1 MRRKGFACLIAVC
14 MILAFIPGLVFA
26 SGQTTTSG
34 KIVISDRQF
43 EIAPDITEREYVTNN
58 QDLTAQQSG
67 HVMEVRLGDN
77 AQIIAGY
84 NDYNIESIKSGS
96 SWGMRRTTEQAQ
108 AAETRRDINVV
119 GAVNG
124 DFFDMSNGRPRGV
137 LVMNSTVIQ
146 KSAYPCFYIDSNN
159 VPHIAESSADLPDNV
174 KEAVGGAA
182 VIVSEGQAVN
192 AGDKTKNPRT
202 CIGIK
207 EDNTVVI
214 YMVDGRQAPLSIGMD
229 YEELAQTM
237 IDLGCVYALNLDG
250 GGSSTFATQRA
261 GDVVPSGDKSAG
273 LTMRCSPSDGYERT
287 VSSSLFVVSNAQPD
301 GIFSKAIISPNNEIY
316 TPGSEINFTAQGTD
330 KSGAV
335 VDLPEGL
342 TWKVNNTELGTI
354 DNSGTFK
361 AAEGKTGAVTVSLMD
376 GTKEV
381 GSTSVELQWPDKLG
395 FTNSSVS
402 LDFGETS
409 DLSFAPTYQGRE
421 VHYKD
426 GDFEWSLEPESY
438 KHETLIEKYKYEKW
452 APTNP
457 IPLNLII
464 SGTIGEIKT
473 AQYATDSQKIYET
486 TYKEE
491 SRTAEKLADGTV
503 QISEKIKFNGATKY
517 SWDTGTKVKEISSDV
532 TGTYTDSYVDS
543 SGASFEYS
551 IIGIESE
558 KTCIFSV
565 GKFNNDNTFT
575 ADETSTLQG
584 KINVALAG
592 DNSVCGSVDVIVGIE
607 PYTLMDFEDKTD
619 ENGNVI
625 NAKDYWTF
633 RSTPSGTHR
642 NSQLTIDEMRESKL
656 WIRDTSNKGVIFP
669 QDGNKIVE
677 HNSDAKGSFGKYGC
691 QLAWNFKN
699 VPVTAVA
706 AADFGYAAPTF
717 VNNVQPRKLGIWI
730 NVPENL
736 KEDNSQLKAIMV
748 GGASKSANSELAFW
762 SIDDNKK
769 LVYEEGTNILGTT
782 TYFRYY
788 SYNADGTVS
797 GEKLSDWAGKGWIW
811 VEADI
816 SSLQFPISVQR
827 AYTIRIVSPQNCT
840 KGEGHILIDNLQMI
854 YGTNTND
861 VNNPVIDSVIEKTSG
876 TELKTAIKPEFT
888 TGTPQFDIPLSDSEN
903 IDKYATGID
912 ANSIRVYIDGR
923 DYTSKADV
931 SAKGILFQTPQL
943 TNGEHNI
950 TIRVKDYYG
959 NETVETYSF
968 TVNDAAAAVAA
979 VNVVPQGESAEI
991 GSSFTLNI
999 NNISSTVAEFVDS
1012 ASVTI
1017 KVPESYGNA
1026 VKDGLINCIKYGPLY
1041 EQSAEPVYSDGKITV
1056 TAKKKTIAEGNIEEN
1071 GTIASISFPVPDSA
1085 KNGDNFSYSVQGS
1098 YVISGGGAEYT
1109 FSQEQQTVSL
1119 SAEYN
1124 ITAGQA
1130 IAGHPVAFEITDKN
1144 GNPVTKDIYI
1154 YNGETE
1160 ITNPYTFN
1168 TAGRTTVYAV
1178 DSKGKRSWNT
1188 DIVVSSLGTDGD
1200 GSPYGI
1206 QNNGSKDGS
1215 SMRNITWIS
1224 AIGSSADKAVIKY
1237 GTSEDNLNITEN
1249 GDSRLFTFVQTNS
1262 GDAYRLN
1269 RVSLGGLEPST
1280 KYYYQVGDGEK
1291 WSDILS
1297 FTTAT
1302 ANRDADTKFFIF
1314 GDIQTTSTANLA
1326 DAISRITERGYDFG
1340 IQTGDAIDNVTNF
1353 GQWRG
1358 YLTVVNSGKLGGTD
1372 LIHTLGNHE
1381 YYGDAN
1387 GEVSKGM
1394 FGLAE
1399 SSAGSY
1405 NSYEYGSM
1413 YIGVINHGGDIL
1425 AALEKAK
1432 ADISNTKC
1440 VWKALVMHE
1449 PVYGTESLMED
1460 SKRTKVV
1467 KAIEEA
1473 GFDVVFS
1480 GDDHTYTRTYPMKAD
1495 SKLDEGSRDG
1505 VVYYICGD
1513 LSGKDNAYSNR
1524 DMFAAMIPH
1533 NEYQGM
1539 YMSVD
1544 ATNEKLILTAYK
1556 HNGDLLDS
1564 YTIARTDCELGRH
1577 SFDENSIY
1585 DVDRK
1590 TLKCN
1595 LCNVEVTA
1603 EGTKYTGKVKAND
1616 NKGEVMLVSGIAKTG
1631 WFTLVKDICHAGE
1644 NGIIHEYTTED
1655 TATCLENGYLKST
1668 CECGAVY
1675 KGASTWSKG
1684 HTWDANHVC
1693 TVCHAK
1699 GKNIENVTF
1708 DIENKYWEYTGTAIR
1723 ASIPAKDGDYTL
1735 SASSSRYGKDAYKS
1749 YSNNINVGKGKVTFE
1764 GRGNYYGS
1772 KSVEFPIVPKSVKEI
1787 TAGTVYS
1794 TSATVKWDAAAGA
1807 GYYRVYMRTSG
1818 SDWSKVA
1825 VTEETSVLVDNLRPN
1840 TKYMF
1845 LVASSTD
1852 VDGETYNCM
1861 RWSNELSITTP
1872 ARDTDT
1878 VAAQI
1883 NSIKAEIGSSNIN
1896 AIVKGREHYLMLPA
1910 SADLTALK
1918 IVLDL
1923 KGDYSEVIYSGAADT
1938 LTVDKDATIDVT
1950 KLTGKSSG
1958 NRFDIKVA
1966 MKGCEPMTLHIMK
1979 SQSISSIHLTSDN
1992 ITDKGRKYVDAVKG
2006 NTATGKML
2014 MIGADGSSIYNG
2026 NLKQIKARGNSTFQ
2040 YYDKKSYQ
2048 IKLETG
2054 TDLLGRGEN
2063 VKTWV
2068 LLAGYGDATQ
2078 MHDKLF
2084 KDMAAALGM
2093 NYVANCN
2100 WIDLY
2105 YDGEYRGLYLL
2116 SEKNSVGDTG
2126 INVTDMESA
2135 YAEKNENYGSD
2146 MKAEKA
2152 LNAYG
2157 QEYQYI
2163 ADLMEPDNITGGY
2176 LIERNLE
2183 TIDEICGFYTKQ
2195 GSGFNVKS
2203 PEFAGKEAMEY
2214 ISEYYQEFEDAVY
2227 SDNGY
2232 NAETGKYYYDY
2243 CDADSLVKVYL
2254 LQKLGYNVD
2263 GFRSSFYFYK
2273 NKDGKMYA
2281 GPVWDQEMTL
2291 GTGWDAVISADEVTY
2306 NYLEKALIKIP
2317 DFKQRVEE
2325 YYKSVFKGKMLSLL
2339 GDDGI
2344 VAGYYDAV
2352 SSSAEMNYVLWP
2364 YVRIGYPKAEG
2375 HLWPAGTDYDDVV
2388 KDMTDWLAVRADK
2401 LDELYGDGTLH
2412 MHHKYV
2418 SEITKPATYDEEG
2431 IRTYT
2436 CSICKDS
2443 YTEVIPKLV
2452 KPSTGGGLINPGT
2465 EIGKSDK
2472 PENVE
2477 IKAEIEI
2484 KQTDTGKTA
2493 AKAEITEKTGE
2504 KLVEDAVS
2512 NGSEKA
2518 VLDATTSNGGSETA
2532 EITLPG
2538 KTLNDFAEKTNAA
2551 LIVKTDKAELALDNV
2566 AAAAIAVQA
2575 GESKI
2580 TFIIETVKSDHKSH
2594 EVKLKI
2600 VTSDGTIKDFKGG
2613 EVRVTVEINDNL
2625 KKKKPVCVYVDG
2637 KNLYHKVKSG
2647 LDKDGRFTFITKH
2660 FSDYAIMAE
2669 ADADKAIAKQLKTL
2683 VGDVKIKVAA
2693 KKTAKG
2699 NIKVTTKAAVK
2710 DITEAGYTVK
2720 YKFYRS
2726 VKAKSGYKAITE
2738 KTGNS
2743 FVNVKTKK
2751 GTKYYYKAKL
2761 MIYDENGSL
2770 AGSTKLKQCTYSKIK
2785 R

>member
-1 MRRKGFACLIAVC
+1 MKKRKGFACLIAVC
-14 MILAFIPGLVFA
+14 MMLAFIPGLVFA

-96 SWGMRRTTEQAQ
+96 NWGMRKTTEQAQ
-108 AAETRRDINVV
+108 DAETRRNINVV

-261 GDVVPSGDKSAG
+261 GDVVPSGNESAG
-273 LTMRCSPSDGYERT
+273 LTMRCSPSDGYERK
-287 VSSSLFVVSNAQPD
+287 VSSSLFVVSNAQSD
-301 GIFSKAIISPNNEIY
+301 GKFSKAIISPNNEIY

-335 VDLPEGL
+335 AELPDGL

-426 GDFEWSLEPESY
+426 GDFDWSIADDKEISY
-438 KHETLIEKYKYEKW
+438 KYNALVEDYQKNGVSKHKFYM
-452 APTNP
+452 
-457 IPLNLII
+457 PLN
-464 SGTIGEIKT
+464 GTLNIEQILNYSAWGSTWAYST
-473 AQYATDSQKIYET
+473 AYMQI
-486 TYKEE
+486 E
-491 SRTAEKLADGTV
+491 SNVNVESDGTV
-503 QISEKIKFNGATKY
+503 KANATVKNTRNWPSGLNNEGDVANTENLKPDQNFTFNLGKFENNGFIADENNSFRGTVKVTLAGNNNISGETN
-517 SWDTGTKVKEISSDV
+517 V
-532 TGTYTDSYVDS
+532 
-543 SGASFEYS
+543 
-551 IIGIESE
+551 IIGM
-558 KTCIFSV
+558 
-565 GKFNNDNTFT
+565 
-575 ADETSTLQG
+575 
-584 KINVALAG
+584 
-592 DNSVCGSVDVIVGIE
+592 E
-607 PYTLMDFEDKTD
+607 PYVLMNFEDK
-619 ENGNVI
+619 GNI
-625 NAKDYWTF
+625 SAKDYWAMHVGCS
-633 RSTPSGTHR
+633 STES
-642 NSQLTIDEMRESKL
+642 NSQLTIDEMRSERI
-656 WIRDTSNKGVIFP
+656 WIRDTTGKGVEWPTNDEDKNGIVGAEENSNVRFG
-669 QDGNKIVE
+669 DYACRLGWDFSKI
-677 HNSDAKGSFGKYGC
+677 NSS
-691 QLAWNFKN
+691 
-699 VPVTAVA
+699 VVA
-706 AADFGYAAPTF
+706 AADFGFSAITY
-717 VNNVQPRKLGIWI
+717 VNTVQPTKLGVWI
-730 NVPENL
+730 NVPKDLEGDTSVIKAIL
-736 KEDNSQLKAIMV
+736 VGGGYEKEDST
-748 GGASKSANSELAFW
+748 LAYYKMN
-762 SIDDNKK
+762 DDGSMS
-769 LVYEEGTNILGTT
+769 LIEGKNIGGTT
-782 TYFRYY
+782 TYFQYY
-788 SYNADGTVS
+788 SYNSDGTIS
-797 GEKLSDWAGKGWIW
+797 GRTLNDWAGKGWTWI
-811 VEADI
+811 EADI
-816 SSLQFPISVQR
+816 SSLQMPVGIQR
-827 AYTIRIVSPQNCT
+827 GYTIRITSPQNCT
-840 KGEGHILIDNLQMI
+840 KGKGHILIDNLQMI

-861 VNNPVIDSVIEKTSG
+861 INNPVINSVIEKTSG

-903 IDKYATGID
+903 TDKYATGID
-912 ANSIRVYIDGR
+912 ASSVRVYIDGR
-923 DYTSKADV
+923 DYTSRAEV

-943 TNGEHNI
+943 TNGDHNI
-950 TIRVKDYYG
+950 KIRVKDYYG

-968 TVNDAAAAVAA
+968 TVNDAAAAIAA

-991 GSSFTLNI
+991 GNNFTLNI
-999 NNISSTVAEFVDS
+999 NNISSAVAEFVDS
-1012 ASVTI
+1012 ASVTVD
-1017 KVPESYGNA
+1017 VPADYGNA
-1026 VKDGLINCIKYGPLY
+1026 VKDDLSKYIKYGPLY
-1041 EQSAEPVYSDGKITV
+1041 EQSAEPVYSDGKITIQASKNA
-1056 TAKKKTIAEGNIEEN
+1056 TGTSEN
-1071 GTIASISFPVPDSA
+1071 GIIASISFPVPDSA
-1085 KNGDNFSYSVQGS
+1085 KKGDSFSYSVQGS
-1098 YVISGGGAEYT
+1098 YVISGGYEYT

-1224 AIGSSADKAVIKY
+1224 AIGSSDDKAVIKY
-1237 GTSEDNLNITEN
+1237 GTSKDNLNITEN

-1269 RVSLGGLEPST
+1269 SVSLRGLEPST

-1387 GEVSKGM
+1387 GEVPKGM

-1878 VAAQI
+1878 AAAQI

-2364 YVRIGYPKAEG
+2364 YVRIGYPKAGG

-2699 NIKVTTKAAVK
+2699 NIKVTAKAAVK

>member
-1 MRRKGFACLIAVC
+1 MKRKGFACLISLCV
-14 MILAFIPGLVFA
+14 ILAFIPGLVFA
-26 SGQTTTSG
+26 SVQTTTSG
-34 KIVISDRQF
+34 KLVILDRQF

-96 SWGMRRTTEQAQ
+96 NWGMRRTTEQAQ
-108 AAETRRDINVV
+108 DAETRRGINVV

-159 VPHIAESSADLPDNV
+159 VPHIAESSASLPDNV

-182 VIVSEGQAVN
+182 VIVSEGQVVN
-192 AGDKTKNPRT
+192 AGDRTKNPRT

-261 GDVVPSGDKSAG
+261 GDVVPAGDTKAG

-287 VSSSLFVVSNAQPD
+287 VSSSLFVVSNAQSD
-301 GIFSKAIISPNNEIY
+301 GKFSKAIISPNNEIY
-316 TPGSEINFTAQGTD
+316 TPGSEIKFTAQGTD

-335 VDLPEGL
+335 VDLPDGL

-354 DNSGTFK
+354 DDNGTFK
-361 AAEGKTGAVTVSLMD
+361 AAAGKTGAVTVYLMD

-381 GSTSVELQWPDKLG
+381 GRTTVELRWPDKLA

-409 DLSFAPTYQGRE
+409 DLSFVPTYQGRE

-426 GDFEWSLEPESY
+426 GDFEWSIDTDKEISY
-438 KHETLIEKYKYEKW
+438 KYNVLVEDYQKDGVSKYKFYMTLNGALGVEQIFNYSAWGSTWAYSTAYMQTESNVNVEK
-452 APTNP
+452 
-457 IPLNLII
+457 
-464 SGTIGEIKT
+464 
-473 AQYATDSQKIYET
+473 
-486 TYKEE
+486 
-491 SRTAEKLADGTV
+491 DGTV
-503 QISEKIKFNGATKY
+503 KANATVKNTRNWPSGLNNEGDVANTENLKPDQNFTFNL
-517 SWDTGTKVKEISSDV
+517 
-532 TGTYTDSYVDS
+532 
-543 SGASFEYS
+543 
-551 IIGIESE
+551 
-558 KTCIFSV
+558 
-565 GKFNNDNTFT
+565 GKFENNEFI
-575 ADETSTLQG
+575 ADENNSFRGTVKVTLAE
-584 KINVALAG
+584 N
-592 DNSVCGSVDVIVGIE
+592 NSISGETDVVIGME
-607 PYTLMDFEDKTD
+607 PYILMDFEDK
-619 ENGNVI
+619 GNI
-625 NAKDYWTF
+625 SAEDYWTMHVG
-633 RSTPSGTHR
+633 SSSSSGG
-642 NSQLTIDEMRESKL
+642 NSQLTIDEMKKSKL
-656 WIRDTSNKGVIFP
+656 WIRATTAASAAAITWPEGVNGVV
-669 QDGNKIVE
+669 DYKKD
-677 HNSDAKGSFGKYGC
+677 NSVRFGEYACRLG
-691 QLAWNFKN
+691 WNFEKAK
-699 VPVTAVA
+699 VTDVV
-706 AADFGYAAPTF
+706 AADFGFSAMTYVDA
-717 VNNVQPRKLGIWI
+717 VQPTKLGVWI
-730 NVPENL
+730 NVPKDLEGDTSVIKAIL
-736 KEDNSQLKAIMV
+736 VGGGYPKEDEA
-748 GGASKSANSELAFW
+748 LAYYKMNEDG
-762 SIDDNKK
+762 SMS
-769 LVYEEGTNILGTT
+769 LVEGQNIGGTT
-782 TYFRYY
+782 TYFQYY
-788 SYNADGTVS
+788 SYNSDGTIS
-797 GEKLSDWAGKGWIW
+797 GRTLSDWAGKGWTWI
-811 VEADI
+811 ETDI
-816 SSLQFPISVQR
+816 SSLQMPVGIQR
-827 AYTIRIVSPQNCT
+827 GYTIRITSPQNCT
-840 KGEGHILIDNLQMI
+840 KGKGHILIDNLQMI

-861 VNNPVIDSVIEKTSG
+861 INKPVLDSVIEKTSG

-888 TGTPQFDIPLSDSEN
+888 TGTPQFNILLSDSEN
-903 IDKYATGID
+903 TDKYATGID
-912 ANSIRVYIDGR
+912 ASSVRVYIDGR
-923 DYTSKADV
+923 EYTTTADV

-950 TIRVKDYYG
+950 KIRVKDYYG
-959 NETVETYSF
+959 NETVETYYF
-968 TVNDAAAAVAA
+968 TVNDAAAKVAA
-979 VNVVPQGESAEI
+979 VNVVPQSESAEI
-991 GSSFTLNI
+991 GKNFTLNI
-999 NNISSTVAEFVDS
+999 NNINSTVAEFVNS
-1012 ASVTI
+1012 ASVTVD
-1017 KVPESYGNA
+1017 VPADYGNA
-1026 VKDGLINCIKYGPLY
+1026 VKDNLSKYIEYGPLY
-1041 EQSAEPVYSDGKITV
+1041 EQSAEPVYSGGKITIQASKNV
-1056 TAKKKTIAEGNIEEN
+1056 TGTSEN

-1085 KNGDNFSYSVQGS
+1085 KKGESFSYSVQGS

-1130 IAGHPVAFEITDKN
+1130 IVGYPVAFEITDKN
-1144 GNPVTKDIYI
+1144 GNPVTKDIKI

-1160 ITNPYTFN
+1160 ITNPYIFN

-1178 DSKGKRSWNT
+1178 DSDGKRSWNT

-1215 SMRNITWIS
+1215 SMRNITWLS
-1224 AIGSSADKAVIKY
+1224 AIGSSDNKAVIKY
-1237 GTSEDNLNITEN
+1237 GTSEDNLNSTKN

-1269 RVSLGGLEPST
+1269 SVSLSGLEPST

-1291 WSDILS
+1291 WSDAQS
-1297 FTTAT
+1297 FTTAS
-1302 ANRDADTKFFIF
+1302 ANSDADTKFFIF
-1314 GDIQTTSTANLA
+1314 GDIQTTTTANLA
-1326 DAISRITERGYDFG
+1326 DAISRIKGSGYDFG

-1394 FGLAE
+1394 FGLAK

-1413 YIGVINHGGDIL
+1413 YIGVINNGGDIL
-1425 AALEKAK
+1425 AALEEAK

-1449 PVYGTESLMED
+1449 PVYGTESLMEEA
-1460 SKRTKVV
+1460 KRIKVV
-1467 KAIEEA
+1467 NAIEEA

-1480 GDDHTYTRTYPMKAD
+1480 GDDHTYARTYPMKAD
-1495 SKLDEGSRDG
+1495 SKLDEGSREG

-1533 NEYQGM
+1533 NDYQGM

-1544 ATNEKLILTAYK
+1544 ANNEKLVLKAYK
-1556 HNGDLLDS
+1556 HNGELLDS
-1564 YTIARTDCELGRH
+1564 YTIARTDCEIGRH
-1577 SFDENSIY
+1577 SVDENSIY
-1585 DVDRK
+1585 DVDSK
-1590 TLKCN
+1590 TLICN
-1595 LCNVEVTA
+1595 ICNAEVAAADT
-1603 EGTKYTGKVKAND
+1603 GYTGKVKAKD
-1616 NKGEVMLVSGIAKTG
+1616 DKGEVMLVSGEAKTG
-1631 WFTLVKDICHAGE
+1631 WFTFGQDICHAGE
-1644 NGIIHEYTTED
+1644 NGIIHECTTKD
-1655 TATCLENGYLKST
+1655 TATCLDNGYLRST
-1668 CECGAVY
+1668 CECGEVY

-1684 HTWDANHVC
+1684 HTWDEKYVC

-1699 GKNIENVTF
+1699 GKNIENVKF
-1708 DIENKYWEYTGTAIR
+1708 DVADKRWEYTGSAIR
-1723 ASIPAKDGDYTL
+1723 PEITATDGSYTL
-1735 SASSSRYGKDAYKS
+1735 SASSDRYGKDAYKS

-1772 KSVEFPIVPKSVKEI
+1772 TSVEFPIVPKSVETV

-1794 TSATVKWDAAAGA
+1794 TSAIVKWDAAGGA
-1807 GYYRVYMRTSG
+1807 GYYNVYMRISNAG
-1818 SDWSKVA
+1818 WNKVA
-1825 VTEETSVLVDNLRPN
+1825 VTKETNAIIDNLTPN
-1840 TKYMF
+1840 TKYSF
-1845 LVASSTD
+1845 IVESSAD
-1852 VDGETYNCM
+1852 VDGETYNCL

-1872 ARDTDT
+1872 AKDSNTTAD
-1878 VAAQI
+1878 QI
-1883 NSIKAEIGSSNIN
+1883 NSIRAEIGSETVN
-1896 AIVKGREHYLMLPA
+1896 AVIKGSEHYMMLPA
-1910 SADLTALK
+1910 SADMTALK
-1918 IVLDL
+1918 LTLDL
-1923 KGDYSEVIYSGAADT
+1923 KGDYSEVTYDGAADT
-1938 LTVDKDATIDVT
+1938 LNAGKTAVIDVT

-1958 NRFDIKVA
+1958 NSFNIRIS
-1966 MKGCEPMTLHIMK
+1966 MKGCAPVTLHIMK
-1979 SQSISSIHLTSDN
+1979 SQSIPSIHLTSDN
-1992 ITDKGRKYVDAVKG
+1992 AADAGREYVDAVKG
-2006 NTATGKML
+2006 NAATGTMA
-2014 MIGADGSSIYNG
+2014 MTGADGRSIYNG
-2026 NLKQIKARGNSTFQ
+2026 NLKQIKARGNSTFK
-2040 YYDKKSYQ
+2040 YYNKKSYQ

-2054 TDLLGRGEN
+2054 TDLLGKGEN

-2078 MHDKLF
+2078 MHDKLI

-2093 NYVANCN
+2093 DYVANCS
-2100 WIDLY
+2100 WVDLY

-2126 INVTDMESA
+2126 INITDMESA

-2146 MKAEKA
+2146 MIAEEA

-2157 QEYQYI
+2157 QKYHYI
-2163 ADLMEPDNITGGY
+2163 ADLTEPDNITGGY
-2176 LIERNLE
+2176 LIERNLD

-2203 PEFAGKEAMEY
+2203 PEFAGKEAMKY

-2263 GFRSSFYFYK
+2263 GFKSSFYFYK
-2273 NKDGKMYA
+2273 DKDDKMYA
-2281 GPVWDQEMTL
+2281 GPVWDQEMAF
-2291 GTGWDAVISADEVTY
+2291 GTGWNAVISAEDVTY

-2325 YYKSVFKGKMLSLL
+2325 YYKAVFKDKMVSLL

-2344 VAGYYDAV
+2344 VAGYYDTI

-2364 YVRIGYPKAEG
+2364 YVRIGYPDASG

-2388 KDMTDWLAVRADK
+2388 KDMTDWLAVRTDK

-2412 MHHKYV
+2412 MHHTYV
-2418 SEITKPATYDEEG
+2418 SEITKPATYEEEG

-2436 CSICKDS
+2436 CSVCKAS
-2443 YTEVIPKLV
+2443 YTEVIPKLIDF
-2452 KPSTGGGLINPGT
+2452 PNGGGLIDPGT
-2465 EIGKSDK
+2465 EPGETEK
-2472 PENVE
+2472 PGNAE
-2477 IKAEIEI
+2477 IKADVEV
-2484 KQTDTGKTA
+2484 KQTETGKTA
-2493 AKAEITEKTGE
+2493 ATAEITEKTGSDLISE
-2504 KLVEDAVS
+2504 VIS

-2518 VLDATTSNGGSETA
+2518 VLDATTSNGSSETA

-2538 KTLNDFAEKTNAA
+2538 KTLNDFAEKTDAV
-2551 LIVKTDKAELALDNV
+2551 LVIKTDKAELVMDNMAV
-2566 AAAAIAVQA
+2566 AAAGRQA
-2575 GESKI
+2575 GENKV
-2580 TFIIETVKSDHKSH
+2580 TLIIETVKSDHKSH
-2594 EVKLKI
+2594 EIKIKI
-2600 VTSDGTIKDFKGG
+2600 VTADGTIKDFKGG
-2613 EVRVTVEINDNL
+2613 KVAVTAKIGDDL
-2625 KKKKPVCVYVDG
+2625 KKKKLVCVYIDDNG
-2637 KNLYHKVKSG
+2637 MYHKVKG
-2647 LDKDGRFTFITKH
+2647 QLNKDGGFTFTTGH
-2660 FSDYAIMAE
+2660 FSTYAIMAE
-2669 ADADKAIAKQLKTL
+2669 TEADKTIAKQTKALIS
-2683 VGDVKIKVAA
+2683 DVKIRVVTKKLSRRSVKV
-2693 KKTAKG
+2693 TAKADVQTLID
-2699 NIKVTTKAAVK
+2699 N
-2710 DITEAGYTVK
+2710 GYTVT
-2720 YKFYRS
+2720 YKFYKS
-2726 VKAKSGYKAITE
+2726 TKKGSGYKNTVN
-2738 KTGNS
+2738 KTTNTYT
-2743 FVNVKTKK
+2743 NTNPVKGKN
-2751 GTKYYYKAKL
+2751 YYKVKL
-2761 MIYDENGSL
+2761 VVKNADGTVVATTPL
-2770 AGSTKLKQCTYSKIK
+2770 TQCKYGVRTIK
-2785 R
+2785 

>member
-1 MRRKGFACLIAVC
+1 MKRKGFACLVSLC

-34 KIVISDRQF
+34 KLVILDRQF

-67 HVMEVRLGDN
+67 HVMEVRLGGN

-84 NDYNIESIKSGS
+84 NDYNIESIRSGS
-96 SWGMRRTTEQAQ
+96 NWGMRKTTEQAQ
-108 AAETRRDINVV
+108 DAETRRKINVV

-137 LVMNSTVIQ
+137 LVMDSTVIQ
-146 KSAYPCFYIDSNN
+146 RSAYPCFYIDSNN

-182 VIVSEGQAVN
+182 LIVSEGQAVN

-207 EDNTVVI
+207 ADNTVVI

-261 GDVVPSGDKSAG
+261 GDVIPSGNKSAG
-273 LTMRCSPSDGYERT
+273 LTVRCSPSDGYERT
-287 VSSSLFVVSNAQPD
+287 VSSSLFVVSNAQSD
-301 GIFSKAIISPNNEIY
+301 GKFSKAIISPNNEIY

-335 VDLPEGL
+335 AELPDGL

-354 DNSGTFK
+354 DNNGTFK
-361 AAEGKTGAVTVSLMD
+361 AAAGKTGVLTVSLMN

-381 GSTSVELQWPDKLG
+381 GKTTVELRWPDKLA

-421 VHYKD
+421 VHHKD
-426 GDFEWSLEPESY
+426 GDFDWS
-438 KHETLIEKYKYEKW
+438 I
-452 APTNP
+452 
-457 IPLNLII
+457 
-464 SGTIGEIKT
+464 
-473 AQYATDSQKIYET
+473 
-486 TYKEE
+486 
-491 SRTAEKLADGTV
+491 AD
-503 QISEKIKFNGATKY
+503 
-517 SWDTGTKVKEISSDV
+517 DKEISYKYNALVETYGSYKIYMPLNGTCGV
-532 TGTYTDSYVDS
+532 EQILNYTGSSNNIYSTAYTQTASAISVDNEGNVNANATVSNTRNWPNGFNDSEDEGS
-543 SGASFEYS
+543 KDNLKADQNF
-551 IIGIESE
+551 
-558 KTCIFSV
+558 TFTL
-565 GKFNNDNTFT
+565 GKFKNNEFI
-575 ADETSTLQG
+575 ADENNSFRGTIKVT
-584 KINVALAG
+584 LAG
-592 DNSVCGSVDVIVGIE
+592 NNNISGETDVVIGME
-607 PYTLMDFEDKTD
+607 PYILMDFEDHYDDK
-619 ENGNVI
+619 GNFVA
-625 NAKDYWTF
+625 AKNYWGVHIGD
-633 RSTPSGTHR
+633 SKILGGHGK
-642 NSQLTIDEMRESKL
+642 LAIDEIKENRL
-656 WIRDTSNKGVIFP
+656 WIRDISGTHAVKFP
-669 QDGNKIVE
+669 EGENGIVSEEAKFGNYAYK
-677 HNSDAKGSFGKYGC
+677 
-691 QLAWNFKN
+691 LAWDFTDIGIAGNY
-699 VPVTAVA
+699 
-706 AADFGYAAPTF
+706 AADFGFSTAVYVDTVQPTKLGMWIKVPKELKGDTSVIKAILVGNTF
-717 VNNVQPRKLGIWI
+717 VGPR
-730 NVPENL
+730 N
-736 KEDNSQLKAIMV
+736 
-748 GGASKSANSELAFW
+748 
-762 SIDDNKK
+762 
-769 LVYEEGTNILGTT
+769 EGTNWAYQQMNDNGTMTLKENAMIDTLTQGVT
-782 TYFRYY
+782 TYFQYY
-788 SYNADGTVS
+788 SYNADGKITGS
-797 GEKLSDWAGKGWIW
+797 TLNDWATDEWTWI
-811 VEADI
+811 ETDI
-816 SSLQFPISVQR
+816 SSLQMPIAIQR
-827 AYTIRIVSPQNCT
+827 GYTVRIVSPQNHT
-840 KGEGHILIDNLQMI
+840 KGKGHILIDNLQMI

-861 VNNPVIDSVIEKTSG
+861 IIKPVIDSVIEKTSG

-888 TGTPQFDIPLSDSEN
+888 TGTPQFNILLSDSEN
-903 IDKYATGID
+903 TDKYATGID

-931 SAKGILFQTPQL
+931 SAKRILFQTPQL

-950 TIRVKDYYG
+950 KIRVKDYYG
-959 NETVETYSF
+959 NETVETYYF
-968 TVNDAAAAVAA
+968 TVNDAAAKVAS

-991 GSSFTLNI
+991 GKNFTLNI
-999 NNISSTVAEFVDS
+999 NNISSAVAEFVDS
-1012 ASVTI
+1012 ASVTVD
-1017 KVPESYGNA
+1017 VPADYGNA
-1026 VKDGLINCIKYGPLY
+1026 VKDDLSQYIEYGPLY
-1041 EQSAEPVYSDGKITV
+1041 EQGAEPVYSDKKITV
-1056 TAKKKTIAEGNIEEN
+1056 TAKKKTIAEGNTEEN

-1085 KNGDNFSYSVQGS
+1085 KKGESFSYSVQGS

-1130 IAGHPVAFEITDKN
+1130 IAGQYVSFKITDKN
-1144 GNPVTKDIYI
+1144 GDSVTKDIKI

-1160 ITNPYTFN
+1160 ITNPYIFN

-1178 DSKGKRSWNT
+1178 DSDGKRSWNT

-1206 QNNGSKDGS
+1206 QNNGSKEGS
-1215 SMRNITWIS
+1215 AMRNITWIS
-1224 AIGSSADKAVIKY
+1224 AIGSSDDKAVIKY

-1269 RVSLGGLEPST
+1269 SVSLSGLEPST

-1291 WSDILS
+1291 WSDVLS
-1297 FTTAT
+1297 FTTAS
-1302 ANRDADTKFFIF
+1302 ANSDADTRFFIF
-1314 GDIQTTSTANLA
+1314 GDIQTNSTANLA
-1326 DAISRITERGYDFG
+1326 DAISRVKDSGYDFG
-1340 IQTGDAIDNVTNF
+1340 IQTGDAVDNVTEFDN
-1353 GQWRG
+1353 WRG
-1358 YLTVVNSGKLGGTD
+1358 YLTNVNSDKLGGID

-1381 YYGDAN
+1381 YYDDAN

-1394 FGLAE
+1394 FGLAK

-1425 AALEKAK
+1425 AALEEAK

-1449 PVYGTESLMED
+1449 PVYGTESLMEEA
-1460 SKRTKVV
+1460 KRIKVV
-1467 KAIEEA
+1467 NAIEEA

-1544 ATNEKLILTAYK
+1544 ANSEKLVLRAYR
-1556 HNGDLLDS
+1556 HNGELLDS
-1564 YTIARTDCELGRH
+1564 YTIARTDCEIGRH
-1577 SFDENSIY
+1577 SVDENSIY
-1585 DVDRK
+1585 DVDSK
-1590 TLKCN
+1590 TFICN
-1595 LCNVEVTA
+1595 ICNAEVAASDT
-1603 EGTKYTGKVKAND
+1603 GYTGKVKAKD
-1616 NKGEVMLVSGIAKTG
+1616 DKGEVMLVNGIARTG
-1631 WFTLVKDICHAGE
+1631 WFTFGQDICHAGE
-1644 NGIIHEYTTED
+1644 NGIIHECTTED
-1655 TATCLENGYLKST
+1655 TATCLENGYLRST
-1668 CECGAVY
+1668 CKCGEVY

-1684 HTWDANHVC
+1684 HTWDEKYVC

-1699 GKNIENVTF
+1699 GKSIENVKF
-1708 DIENKYWEYTGTAIR
+1708 DVADKRWEYTGSAIR
-1723 ASIPAKDGDYTL
+1723 PAITAKDGSYTL
-1735 SASSSRYGKDAYKS
+1735 SASSDRYGKDAYKS

-1772 KSVEFPIVPKSVKEI
+1772 TSVEFPIVPKSVETV

-1794 TSATVKWDAAAGA
+1794 TSAIVKWDAAGGA
-1807 GYYRVYMRTSG
+1807 GYYNVYMRASNAG
-1818 SDWSKVA
+1818 WNKVA
-1825 VTEETSVLVDNLRPN
+1825 VTKETNAIIDNLTPN
-1840 TKYMF
+1840 TKYSF
-1845 LVASSTD
+1845 IVESSAD
-1852 VDGETYNCM
+1852 VDGETYNCL
-1861 RWSNELSITTP
+1861 RWSDELSITTP
-1872 ARDTDT
+1872 AKDSNT
-1878 VAAQI
+1878 AADQI
-1883 NSIKAEIGSSNIN
+1883 NSIRAEIGSETVN
-1896 AIVKGREHYLMLPA
+1896 AVIKGSEHYLMLPA
-1910 SADLTALK
+1910 STDLTALK
-1918 IVLDL
+1918 LTLDL
-1923 KGDYSEVIYSGAADT
+1923 KGDYSEVTYDGAADT
-1938 LTVDKDATIDVT
+1938 LNSGKTAVIDVT

-1958 NRFDIKVA
+1958 NSFNIRIA
-1966 MKGCEPMTLHIMK
+1966 MKGCAPVTLHIMK
-1979 SQSISSIHLTSDN
+1979 SQSIPSIHLTSDN
-1992 ITDKGRKYVDAVKG
+1992 AADAGREYVDAVKG
-2006 NTATGKML
+2006 NAVTGTMA
-2014 MIGADGSSIYNG
+2014 MTGADGRSIYNG
-2026 NLKQIKARGNSTFQ
+2026 NLKQIKARGNSTFK
-2040 YYDKKSYQ
+2040 YYNKKSYQ

-2054 TDLLGRGEN
+2054 TDLLGKGEN

-2078 MHDKLF
+2078 MHDKLI
-2084 KDMAAALGM
+2084 KDLAAALGM
-2093 NYVANCN
+2093 DYVANCS
-2100 WIDLY
+2100 WVDLY

-2146 MKAEKA
+2146 MIAEKA
-2152 LNAYG
+2152 MNAYG

-2163 ADLMEPDNITGGY
+2163 ADLTEPDNITGGY
-2176 LIERNLE
+2176 LIERNLD

-2203 PEFAGKEAMEY
+2203 PEFAGKEAMKY

-2263 GFRSSFYFYK
+2263 GFKSSFYFYK
-2273 NKDGKMYA
+2273 DKDDKMYA
-2281 GPVWDQEMTL
+2281 GPVWDQEMAF
-2291 GTGWDAVISADEVTY
+2291 GTGWNAVISADEVTY

-2325 YYKSVFKGKMLSLL
+2325 YYKAVFKEKMVSLL
-2339 GDDGI
+2339 GDNGI
-2344 VAGYYDAV
+2344 VAGYYDTI

-2364 YVRIGYPKAEG
+2364 YVRIGYPEAGG
-2375 HLWPAGTDYDDVV
+2375 HLWPTGTDYDDVV

-2412 MHHKYV
+2412 MHHTYV

-2436 CSICKDS
+2436 CSVCNAS
-2443 YTEVIPKLV
+2443 YTEVIPKLIDL
-2452 KPSTGGGLINPGT
+2452 PDSGGGGLIDPGT
-2465 EIGKSDK
+2465 EPGETEK
-2472 PENVE
+2472 PGNSE
-2477 IKAEIEI
+2477 IKAEVEV
-2484 KQTDTGKTA
+2484 KQTETGKTA
-2493 AKAEITEKTGE
+2493 VTAEITEKAG
-2504 KLVEDAVS
+2504 S
-2512 NGSEKA
+2512 NLISEVISNSSEKA

-2538 KTLNDFAEKTNAA
+2538 KTLNDFAEKTDAV
-2551 LIVKTDKAELALDNV
+2551 LVIKTDKAELVMDNMAV
-2566 AAAAIAVQA
+2566 AAAGSQA
-2575 GESKI
+2575 GENKV
-2580 TFIIETVKSDHKSH
+2580 TLIIETVKSDHKSH
-2594 EVKLKI
+2594 EIKIKL
-2600 VTSDGTIKDFKGG
+2600 VTADGTIKDFKGG
-2613 EVRVTVEINDNL
+2613 KVTVTAEISDNL
-2625 KKKKPVCVYVDG
+2625 KKKKLVCVYIDD
-2637 KNLYHKVKSG
+2637 NNMYHKVKG
-2647 LDKDGRFTFITKH
+2647 QLNKDGRFTFTTGH
-2660 FSDYAIMAE
+2660 FSTYAIMAE
-2669 ADADKAIAKQLKTL
+2669 TDADKAIAKQTKALIS
-2683 VGDVKIKVAA
+2683 DVKIKVVT
-2693 KKTAKG
+2693 KKLSRRSV
-2699 NIKVTTKAAVK
+2699 KVTVNADVQKLV
-2710 DITEAGYTVK
+2710 DNGFTVT
-2720 YKFYRS
+2720 YKFYKS
-2726 VKAKSGYKAITE
+2726 TKKGSGYKNTVN
-2738 KTGNS
+2738 KTTNTYT
-2743 FVNVKTKK
+2743 NTNPVKGKN
-2751 GTKYYYKAKL
+2751 YYKVKL
-2761 MIYDENGSL
+2761 VVKNADGTVVATTPL
-2770 AGSTKLKQCTYSKIK
+2770 TQCKYGVRTIK
-2785 R
+2785 

>member
-1 MRRKGFACLIAVC
+1 MKKRKGFACLIAVC
-14 MILAFIPGLVFA
+14 MMLAFIPGLAFA

-96 SWGMRRTTEQAQ
+96 NWGMRKTTEQAQ
-108 AAETRRDINVV
+108 DAETRRDINVV

-137 LVMNSTVIQ
+137 LVMDSTVIQ
-146 KSAYPCFYIDSNN
+146 KSAYPCFYVDSDN

-261 GDVVPSGDKSAG
+261 GDVVTDKNKYPAG
-273 LTMRCSPSDGYERT
+273 LTVRCSPSDGYERT

-330 KSGAV
+330 RSGAV
-335 VDLPEGL
+335 VELPEGL

-381 GSTSVELQWPDKLG
+381 GSTSVELQWPDKLA

-426 GDFEWSLEPESY
+426 GDFEWSLSDNA
-438 KHETLIEKYKYEKW
+438 LGSF
-452 APTNP
+452 
-457 IPLNLII
+457 
-464 SGTIGEIKT
+464 SGNI
-473 AQYATDSQKIYET
+473 
-486 TYKEE
+486 
-491 SRTAEKLADGTV
+491 
-503 QISEKIKFNGATKY
+503 
-517 SWDTGTKVKEISSDV
+517 
-532 TGTYTDSYVDS
+532 
-543 SGASFEYS
+543 
-551 IIGIESE
+551 
-558 KTCIFSV
+558 
-565 GKFNNDNTFT
+565 FT
-575 ADETSTLQG
+575 ATEDASLRGEATVKVNDIFG
-584 KINVALAG
+584 KIEI
-592 DNSVCGSVDVIVGIE
+592 IVGME
-607 PYTLMDFEDKTD
+607 PYVLMDFEDKTD
-619 ENGNVI
+619 AKGNVI
-625 NAKDYWTF
+625 ETAEEYWKIHVGNA
-633 RSTPSGTHR
+633 P
-642 NSQLTIDEMRESKL
+642 NNMLTKEQVEASRL
-656 WIRDTSNKGVIFP
+656 WIRAVAGSVNSFNAELVSGTESTPARFGKHSLKMSFDFPSTALTRTSVAEFGFAGDTLIDIVKP
-669 QDGNKIVE
+669 NKI
-677 HNSDAKGSFGKYGC
+677 GM
-691 QLAWNFKN
+691 
-699 VPVTAVA
+699 
-706 AADFGYAAPTF
+706 
-717 VNNVQPRKLGIWI
+717 WI
-730 NVPENL
+730 NIPEEYNY
-736 KEDNSQLKAIMV
+736 DNYQLKAIIKGNAYTTSDNTAYRKYDQNYNETLAD
-748 GGASKSANSELAFW
+748 GGLN
-762 SIDDNKK
+762 
-769 LVYEEGTNILGTT
+769 GTT
-782 TYFRYY
+782 KYVNYY
-788 SYNADGTVS
+788 SYNPDGTVAGS
-797 GEKLSDWAGKGWIW
+797 DFEDWAGKGWIW
-811 VEADI
+811 VECDI
-816 SSLQFPISVQR
+816 SEMQMPIDMCR
-827 AYTIRIVSPQNCT
+827 AYTVRIVAAQNVE
-840 KGEGHILIDNLQMI
+840 KKAGYIYIDNLQFI

-861 VNNPVIDSVIEKTSG
+861 INKPVIDSVIEKTSS
-876 TELKTAIKPEFT
+876 TELKTAINPEFT
-888 TGTPQFDIPLSDSEN
+888 NSKPQFDIALSDSEN
-903 IDKYATGID
+903 TDKYATGID
-912 ANSIRVYIDGR
+912 ANSIRVYIDDR
-923 DYTSKADV
+923 DYTNKKDV

-950 TIRVKDYYG
+950 KIRVKDYYG

-968 TVNDAAAAVAA
+968 TVSDENAAITA
-979 VNVVPQGESAEI
+979 VNVVPQGEIAEI
-991 GSSFTLNI
+991 GKNFTLNI

-1012 ASVTI
+1012 TSVTI
-1017 KVPESYGNA
+1017 KVPESYSNA
-1026 VKDGLINCIKYGPLY
+1026 VKDDLSKYIEYGPLY
-1041 EQSAEPVYSDGKITV
+1041 EQSAEPVYSDKKITV
-1056 TAKKKTIAEGNIEEN
+1056 TAKKKTIAEGNTEEN
-1071 GTIASISFPVPDSA
+1071 GTIASISFPVPDSG
-1085 KNGDNFSYSVQGS
+1085 KKGDSFSYSVQGS
-1098 YVISGGGAEYT
+1098 YATSGSGYEYT

-1130 IAGHPVAFEITDKN
+1130 IAGYPVAFEITDKN
-1144 GNPVTKDIYI
+1144 GKPVTKDIKI
-1154 YNGETE
+1154 YNGDTK
-1160 ITNPYTFN
+1160 ITNPYIFN
-1168 TAGRTTVYAV
+1168 TAGRTTIYAV
-1178 DSKGKRSWNT
+1178 DSDGKRSWNT
-1188 DIVVSSLGTDGD
+1188 EIVVSSLGTDGD
-1200 GSPYGI
+1200 GRPYGI

-1215 SMRNITWIS
+1215 AMRNITWLS
-1224 AIGSSADKAVIKY
+1224 AIGSSDDKAVIKY

-1269 RVSLGGLEPST
+1269 SVSLGGLKPST

-1291 WSDILS
+1291 WSDVLS
-1297 FTTAT
+1297 FTTAS
-1302 ANRDADTKFFIF
+1302 ANSDADTRFFIF
-1314 GDIQTTSTANLA
+1314 GDIQTNSTANLA
-1326 DAISRITERGYDFG
+1326 DAISKVNGSGYDFG
-1340 IQTGDAIDNVTNF
+1340 IQTGDAIDNVTKFDN
-1353 GQWRG
+1353 WRG
-1358 YLTVVNSGKLGGTD
+1358 YLTNVNSDKLGSID
-1372 LIHTLGNHE
+1372 LVHTLGNHE
-1381 YYGDAN
+1381 YDGDAY

-1878 VAAQI
+1878 AAAQI

-2452 KPSTGGGLINPGT
+2452 KPSTGGGLINPGA

-2625 KKKKPVCVYVDG
+2625 KKKKPVCVYIDG
-2637 KNLYHKVKSG
+2637 KNLYHKIKSR

-2699 NIKVTTKAAVK
+2699 NIKVTAKAAVK